1 MMGSNRNFTFYQEGS
16 IERVHNA
23 KGPDKWTYRWWESS
37 IQGGPRVHRRKLIG
51 TIDDYPTIGA
61 AKRAVEGFRSEINA
75 NAQKTI
81 RMTVGEAWEHFQAN
95 ELRDPDVDRSS
106 TTIQSYLDYFRSR
119 ILPKWK
125 DVALDDVKS
134 VATEKWL
141 RSLDLAPASKAK
153 IRNHMSALFSHCIR
167 HELYSKLNPIASVR
181 QSAVRQHD
189 PDILTLDEMRAIL
202 GNIKPPAI
210 KMMVAVAAASALRR
224 SEVRG
229 LKWADLNLDACWF
242 NLQRGYV
249 SQSETKMKT
258 KASRKGMEMLP
269 ALATALLIW
278 RDHTPYNQDE
288 DWVFAS
294 PFTNGKRPYWPDSAL
309 KDHIKPAAAEAGISK
324 RVTWHVFRHS
334 LASFLGQQGEG
345 VKTVQELLR
354 HATSR
359 ITLDVYQQGSSEA
372 KRSALNRVA
381 GILAAPDESS

>member
-1 MMGSNRNFTFYQEGS
+1 MASSRKSSSYQEGF
-16 IERVHNA
+16 IERVHRAN
-23 KGPDKWTYRWWESS
+23 GPDQWIYRWWETPE
-37 IQGGPRVHRRKLIG
+37 GGVRRSHRGKLIG
-51 TIDDYPTIGA
+51 TVDRYPTLGA
-61 AKRAVEGFRSEINA
+61 AKRAVEHFRAEINA
-75 NAQKTI
+75 AAKKTVG
-81 RMTVGEAWEHFQAN
+81 MTVGGAWIHFQAN
-95 ELRDPDVDRSS
+95 ELRDPDVDRSP
-106 TTIQSYLDYFRSR
+106 TTIQSYLDYYKGR

-134 VATEKWL
+134 VAVEKWL
-141 RSLDLAPASKAK
+141 RGLDLAPASKAK

-167 HELYSKLNPIASVR
+167 HELYDKLNPISSVR

-229 LKWADLNLDACWF
+229 LKWDDLDLGTCWF

-249 SQSETKMKT
+249 SKAQTKMKT

-269 ALATALLIW
+269 ALATALLSW
-278 RDHTPYNQDE
+278 RGHTPYNQDT

-309 KDHIKPAAAEAGISK
+309 KDHIKPAAVEAGITK
-324 RVTWHVFRHS
+324 RVTWHTFRHS

-359 ITLDVYQQGSSEA
+359 ITLDVYQQGSTEA
-372 KRSALNRVA
+372 KRLALNRVA
-381 GILAAPDESS
+381 GIFSVHAKDL

>member
-1 MMGSNRNFTFYQEGS
+1 MASSRNSTSYQEGF

-23 KGPDKWTYRWWESS
+23 QGPDKWTYRWWESS
-37 IQGGPRVHRRKLIG
+37 KQSGRRVHRRKLIG

-75 NAQKTI
+75 GAQKTI

-95 ELRDPDVDRSS
+95 ELRDPDIDRSP
-106 TTIQSYLDYFRSR
+106 TTIKSYLDYFKAR
-119 ILPKWK
+119 ILPTWK

-134 VATEKWL
+134 VAVEKWL
-141 RSLDLAPASKAK
+141 RGLGLAPASKAK
-153 IRNHMSALFSHCIR
+153 IRNHMSALFSHAIR
-167 HELYSKLNPIASVR
+167 YELYDKLNPIASVR

-202 GNIKPPAI
+202 ANIKPAAI

-269 ALATALLIW
+269 ALAAALLVW
-278 RDHTPYNQDE
+278 RDHTPYNQDD

-309 KDHIKPAAAEAGISK
+309 KDHIKPAAVEAGIPK

-354 HATSR
+354 HETSR
-359 ITLDVYQQGSSEA
+359 ITLDVYQQGSTEA
-372 KRSALNRVA
+372 KRTALNRVA
-381 GILAAPDESS
+381 GIFAAKGQ